1 MSPLNWFKKESPLQ
15 GLGGMWGGVGSNLVG
30 RKGEGLLGDALFY
43 TSNANDAGTGA
54 EEYLFTIPTKYTRWT
69 ALCVGAGGGGGGLG
83 GGEGGGVC
91 YLKTPVLRS
100 QCHQV
105 KLYAGNGGW
114 GIMGSHNDPGYDGS
128 ASWIYFWAGDASYG
142 SQGNYI
148 MMARGGRGGIGNA
161 NSSPGQI
168 RSAPFGH
175 VYSDIYT
182 VNSTN
187 FGGSRGGGAGATSG
201 GGYFSGGGG
210 GAGGYSLNGSSTSE
224 DKWGMG
230 AGNNGAMVEA
240 WAGRIGGGGGGA
252 GNNGSNTAAGGGGG
266 GVLMYP
272 GTTVYGGEHG
282 NPTDSGTSSNGSEG
296 GWPGGHDTANGQPTE
311 GNGVTN
317 NKWAMYPMNG
327 YQQDVAAPALI
338 TYPDGT
344 QSATGKAGKDGTTDY
359 PGDGGFPGGGGAAGA
374 ERRYGGH
381 GGTGTN
387 IRSKGAP
394 GAVRIMMWDEDYHN
408 NTGAPEWYNSTSSG
422 GVRTSWDDINDE
434 VWLNGTS
441 KGSV

>member
-30 RKGEGLLGDALFY
+30 GKSPGLLGDALFY
-43 TSNANDAGTGA
+43 TSDATDNGTGG
-54 EEYLFTIPTKYTRWT
+54 EVFTYTIPTKYTRWT

-83 GGEGGGVC
+83 GGEGGGLA

-105 KLYAGNGGW
+105 QITAGNGGW
-114 GIMGSHNDPGYDGS
+114 GIQGSHNNDGNNGY
-128 ASWIYFWAGDASYG
+128 ASQVLFWAGDAGYG

-148 MMARGGRGGIGNA
+148 IMARGGRGGVGNA
-161 NSSPGQI
+161 NTTPGQI

-201 GGYFSGGGG
+201 GGYMSGGGG

-230 AGNNGAMVEA
+230 AGNNGSRIEP
-240 WAGRIGGGGGGA
+240 WAGRGGGGGGGA
-252 GNNGSNTAAGGGGG
+252 GNNSGNTAAGGGGG
-266 GVLMYP
+266 GVLLYP
-272 GTTVYGGEHG
+272 GTTIYGGEHG
-282 NPTDSGTSSNGSEG
+282 NPSDSGTSGNGSEG
-296 GWPGGHDTANGQPTE
+296 GWPGAHDTANGQPTE
-311 GNGVTN
+311 GDGSN
-317 NKWAMYPMNG
+317 NNQYAMYPNQYG
-327 YQQDVAAPALI
+327 GLSAPSLL

-344 QSATGKAGKDGTTDY
+344 QVGQGKAGKDGTNSY
-359 PGDGGFPGGGGAAGA
+359 PGDGGFPGGAGAAGA
-374 ERRYGGH
+374 ERYYGEHG
-381 GGTGTN
+381 GGTGNTYK
-387 IRSKGAP
+387 SKGAP

-422 GVRTSWDDINDE
+422 GVRTAWDDINDE

-441 KGSV
+441 KGNV